1 MKHNKFSI
9 TLTLIALPFLAGS
22 QTKPNTS
29 KTMEQAT
36 FGAGCF
42 WCVEAIFQMIDGVM
56 KVESG
61 YSGGTVAN
69 PSYDQVCSGT
79 TGHAEVCQITYDPAK
94 VKFETLL
101 EAFWSTH
108 DPTTLNKQGN
118 DSGTQYRSVIYYH
131 NADQKRLAEEYKAK
145 LDKSGAFSKK
155 IVTEITAFS
164 KFYKAEN
171 YHQNYF
177 NSNKNQP
184 YCSYVI
190 QPKVDKFKKVW
201 KH

>member
-1 MKHNKFSI
+1 MLAFPVMACSQPQNK
-9 TLTLIALPFLAGS
+9 
-22 QTKPNTS
+22 N

-42 WCVEAIFQMIDGVM
+42 WCVEAIFQMVDGVI

-61 YSGGTVAN
+61 YSGGKVNN
-69 PSYDQVCSGT
+69 PSYEAVCSGT
-79 TGHAEVCQITYDPAK
+79 TGHAEVCQITYDPTK
-94 VKFETLL
+94 VSYETLL
-101 EAFWSTH
+101 EAFWGSH

-118 DSGTQYRSVIYYH
+118 DSGTQYRSVIFYH
-131 NADQKRLAEEYKAK
+131 NELQKRLAEEYKKK
-145 LDKSGAFSKK
+145 LDKSGAYSKP
-155 IVTEITAFS
+155 IVTEIAAYGSF
-164 KFYKAEN
+164 FKAEN

-177 NSNKNQP
+177 NNNKNQP
-184 YCSYVI
+184 YCSFVI